1 MSGHSKWATIKRAK
15 GAADAKRGKL
25 FSVLS
30 KDLTLAARDGGGDAD
45 FNPRLRTCIQKAK
58 QANMPAD
65 NIDRAIKK
73 GTGELPGVT
82 YEEIVYEG
90 YAAGGI
96 GLIVEVTTDNK
107 NRSASEVR
115 STMTKHGGNLAGV
128 GAVAFQFERKG
139 QFIIDAKQI
148 DEEALMEVVLEAG
161 AEDIKNRG
169 DHYEVTCP
177 MTDYDALCQALSD
190 KEIET
195 ESSDLAY
202 LPNIL
207 VPVEDKDTARKA
219 LQLIEKLD
227 DLEDVKAVHDNMTWP
242 RVCLTKISSKTAC
255 KALFGNSLYYLGQQN
270 PLTHYAY

>member
-90 YAAGGI
+90 YAPNGI

-115 STMTKHGGNLAGV
+115 STMSKHGGNLAGV

-148 DEEALMEVVLEAG
+148 DEEALMEVALEAG
-161 AEDIKNRG
+161 AEDIKNHG
-169 DHYEVTCP
+169 DHFEVICP
-177 MTDYDALCQALSD
+177 MAEYDTLSQALND
-190 KEIET
+190 KDIQT

-207 VPVEDKDTARKA
+207 VPVEDKETARKA

-227 DLEDVKAVHDNMTWP
+227 DLEDVKAVHDNMD
-242 RVCLTKISSKTAC
+242 LAEG
-255 KALFGNSLYYLGQQN
+255 LLDEE
-270 PLTHYAY
+270 

>member
-25 FSVLS
+25 FSVIS

-45 FNPRLRTCIQKAK
+45 FNPRLRTCVQKAK

-90 YAAGGI
+90 YAAGGV
-96 GLIVEVTTDNK
+96 GLIVELTTDNK

-115 STMTKHGGNLAGV
+115 STMSKNGGNLAGV

-139 QFIIDAKQI
+139 QFIIDSSKI
-148 DEEALMEVVLEAG
+148 DEEALMDLVLEAG
-161 AEDIKNRG
+161 AEDIKNQG
-169 DHYEVTCP
+169 DYYEVICP
-177 MTDYDALCQALSD
+177 LTEYDALWQALKD
-190 KEIET
+190 IET
-195 ESSDLAY
+195 ESSELAY

-207 VPVEDKDTARKA
+207 VPVEDKDTARKV
-219 LQLIEKLD
+219 LHLIEKLD
-227 DLEDVKAVHDNMTWP
+227 DLEDVRAVHSNMD
-242 RVCLTKISSKTAC
+242 LADD
-255 KALFGNSLYYLGQQN
+255 LLDEE
-270 PLTHYAY
+270 

>member
-15 GAADAKRGKL
+15 GAADAKRGKI
-25 FSVLS
+25 FSVMS
-30 KDLTLAARDGGGDAD
+30 KDLTLAARDGGGDPD
-45 FNPRLRTCIQKAK
+45 FNPRLRTCIYKAK

-90 YAAGGI
+90 YAAGGV

-115 STMTKHGGNLAGV
+115 STMSKSGGNLAGV

-139 QFIIDAKQI
+139 QFIIDASKI
-148 DEEALMEVVLEAG
+148 DEEALMELALEAG
-161 AEDIKNRG
+161 AEDIKNEG
-169 DHYEVTCP
+169 DHYEVICALA
-177 MTDYDALCQALSD
+177 DYDALSQALKD
-190 KEIET
+190 IET
-195 ESSDLAY
+195 ESSDLVY

-207 VPVEDKDTARKA
+207 VPVEDKETARKV
-219 LQLIEKLD
+219 LHLIEKLD
-227 DLEDVKAVHDNMTWP
+227 DLEDVKAVHANMDLADN
-242 RVCLTKISSKTAC
+242 VLDEE
-255 KALFGNSLYYLGQQN
+255 
-270 PLTHYAY
+270 

>member
-45 FNPRLRTCIQKAK
+45 FNPRLRTCIYKAK

-90 YAAGGI
+90 YAAGGV

-115 STMTKHGGNLAGV
+115 STMSKSGGNLAGV

-139 QFIIDAKQI
+139 QFIVDASKI
-148 DEEALMEVVLEAG
+148 DEEALMELALEAG
-161 AEDIKNRG
+161 AEDIKNDG
-169 DHYEVTCP
+169 DHYEVICP
-177 MTDYDALCQALSD
+177 MADYDSLCQALND
-190 KEIET
+190 IET
-195 ESSDLAY
+195 ESSDLVY

-207 VPVEDKDTARKA
+207 VPLEDKETARKV
-219 LQLIEKLD
+219 LHLIEKLD
-227 DLEDVKAVHDNMTWP
+227 DLEDVKAVHANMDLADG
-242 RVCLTKISSKTAC
+242 VLDEE
-255 KALFGNSLYYLGQQN
+255 
-270 PLTHYAY
+270 